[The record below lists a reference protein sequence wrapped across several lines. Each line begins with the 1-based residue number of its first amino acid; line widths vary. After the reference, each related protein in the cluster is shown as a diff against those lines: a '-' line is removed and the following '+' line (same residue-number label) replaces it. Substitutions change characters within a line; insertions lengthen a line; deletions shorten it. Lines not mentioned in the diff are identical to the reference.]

1 MLRKK
6 ARRPRATIPIFE
18 AVFGEPRGRPG
29 GRTPAARDRDDARQP
44 AHPGRGQTRRLFCRV
59 LAAKQSAK
67 LPEFLS
73 LPAPARRG
81 PGGGGGGEGGK
92 EREKARARPLPLR
105 RRQGRRRRIMSPTGG
120 PVLPKVNAP
129 AGAGTPDHPAL
140 TQVDGL
146 PRVPRALEGMRG
158 GGGGGGR
165 GGLAAGWRTMPGN
178 PAAS

>member
-6 ARRPRATIPIFE
+6 AGRSGATIPVFG
-18 AVFGEPRGRPG
+18 AVFGEPLGRPG
-29 GRTPAARDRDDARQP
+29 GRTPAARDRDDTRQP

-59 LAAKQSAK
+59 LAQSKARSCRNSC
-67 LPEFLS
+67 LCRR
-73 LPAPARRG
+73 RRG
-81 PGGGGGGEGGK
+81 GGPGVEGGGGEGR
-92 EREKARARPLPLR
+92 REKRRAPGLR
-105 RRQGRRRRIMSPTGG
+105 RCQGRRRRIMSPTGG

-165 GGLAAGWRTMPGN
+165 GGLAAGRRTMPGS